1 MKKEQPKL
9 SGVVQTVDK
18 KSRRILGRLVLW
30 ENHSAN
36 PRAPILRGTL
46 STNYGRSEVVLW
58 PFAPKPKKESDMD
71 G

>member
-9 SGVVQTVDK
+9 SGVVQTMGKTRKV
-18 KSRRILGRLVLW
+18 LGRLVLW

-36 PRAPILRGTL
+36 PRAPILRGVL
-46 STNYGRSEVVLW
+46 STNNGKSEVVLW
-58 PFAPKPKKESDMD
+58 PFVPRPKKEPCLD